1 MCEAGDKHGNELR
14 RGYKKRRVAM
24 GQQSALKQNG
34 GIIVHVDPEIADLV
48 PGFLDN
54 RRKDTASIAEALTRG
69 DFETVRILGHSMK
82 GAGGSYGFDAIT
94 DIGKSLEQAAMAKD
108 SGVIKKSVQELST
121 YLDCVEVVYEC

>member
-1 MCEAGDKHGNELR
+1 
-14 RGYKKRRVAM
+14 M

-94 DIGKSLEQAAMAKD
+94 DIGKSLEQAALAKNAD
-108 SGVIKKSVQELST
+108 EIKSSTAELSA
-121 YLDCVEVVYEC
+121 YL